1 MFNKVDVKSLAVW
14 SYQRGRVDALRE
26 MMRIIQCNNLEKF
39 EGRFNFDYMSRQFL
53 LREEKKLKEV
63 E

>member
-14 SYQRGRVDALRE
+14 SYQRGRVDAIRAILNIISCHKLETIEERINLVDYLRN
-26 MMRIIQCNNLEKF
+26 IAI
-39 EGRFNFDYMSRQFL
+39 
-53 LREEKKLKEV
+53 EEETKLKEV